1 MSARKTSGLESL
13 LSKSTKTQKQSKDAT
28 KLRLILISEPELAT
42 NLSDYKAL
50 YNAGEIIKR
59 YDGRIDAL
67 ILNGGLAQIPNQ
79 YSTRRGERLDLLE
92 NNLRQTY
99 GDKVYK
105 EVKGSSNGTDS
116 VDSLEEAVR
125 LARVQMRN
133 IYKQAKSKGI
143 PIYYVFSENDYKNV
157 GDIIKALEK
166 LSAYMS
172 KHDSEKEEDEVP
184 SEIRGVDAGLL
195 SFVQKSYQIKASQWK
210 NNDKQG
216 IKDMALNMYKQW
228 VASIFSEKGQ
238 PKDESLKILESADS
252 EEADDFST
260 MKRFEN
266 DLEING
272 VKIRAM
278 HAINGLYSGNS
289 EGKPTER
296 GTVMAIDNANKDALH
311 GRLPD
316 IYIRSHESST
326 DFTAID
332 FPSRNGRPVYLLN
345 TGPLQNLDAQLR
357 RRSSWNKTTEA
368 KRTDQMEDSSILIFS
383 LGDDYRVEL
392 QHVGFRALKEGTDIS
407 KIEKNA
413 ESELYETAQISD
425 AHVGAP
431 SMTSAYELMEA
442 IPYELEKSL
451 IPKER
456 RSLFLLGDMLHGG
469 SDKANWTDILW
480 PQRGTRS
487 EILKK
492 LKGAKT
498 LEEKIGVFREAI
510 DGVAIPDLG
519 KQVREADQVL
529 LRKIAKYFDT
539 AYLVDGNH
547 VEKAAGHAG
556 ESGMLGP
563 ILENAGVR
571 SIVYADQESLANRDI
586 SLGPYTLFMLHSPG
600 YRGGVDAGTALA
612 YKVVKTGSDN
622 INMVFAG
629 DCHEAHIKYFAKKS
643 GDKWDTFLAL
653 TSAALQDVT
662 SFEKK
667 IVAKNK
673 FTRGFELTYI
683 PTDEKVGT
691 SYLRN
696 VFIPEMALRKTLKEN
711 GGSELEKIVKA
722 NYS

>member
-1 MSARKTSGLESL
+1 MVKKISGLEALISKNSN
-13 LSKSTKTQKQSKDAT
+13 LSKDKT
-28 KLRLILISEPELAT
+28 KLRLVLMSEPELAT
-42 NLSDYKAL
+42 NLSDYTAL
-50 YNAGEIIKR
+50 YNVGEIIKK
-59 YDGRIDAL
+59 YEGRIDAL
-67 ILNGGLAQIPNQ
+67 VLNGGLAQIPNQ

-92 NNLRQTY
+92 NSLRENY
-99 GDKVYK
+99 GDRIYK
-105 EVKGSSNGTDS
+105 EVKGTNKGTDS
-116 VDSLEEAVR
+116 IDSLEEAVR

-133 IYKQAKSKGI
+133 IYKQAQRKGI
-143 PIYYVFSENDYKNV
+143 NIYYIFSENDYKNV
-157 GDIIKALEK
+157 ADIIKALEK

-172 KHDSEKEEDEVP
+172 KQDSDKEEEDTVP
-184 SEIRGVDAGLL
+184 TELKGVDAGLL

-228 VASIFSEKGQ
+228 IASIFSEKGQ
-238 PKDESLKILESADS
+238 AKNENLSILENAEIEDS
-252 EEADDFST
+252 GDFLT

-266 DLEING
+266 DIDVNG

-278 HAINGLYSGNS
+278 HAINGLYAGNS

-316 IYIRSHESST
+316 VYIRAHESST
-326 DFTAID
+326 DFTAVD
-332 FPSRNGRPVYLLN
+332 FPSRDGKPVYMLN
-345 TGPLQNLDAQLR
+345 VGPLQNLDAQLR

-368 KRTDQMEDSSILIFS
+368 KRTDQMEDSSITIFS
-383 LGDDYRVEL
+383 LDDDYRAEL
-392 QHVGFRALKEGTDIS
+392 QHVSFRALKEGVDIS

-413 ESELYETAQISD
+413 SKELYETVQISD

-431 SMTSAYELMEA
+431 SMSSAYELMEA
-442 IPYELEKSL
+442 IPYELMNSE

-456 RSLFLLGDMLHGG
+456 RFLFLLGDMLHGG

-487 EILKK
+487 EMLKK
-492 LKGAKT
+492 LKEAKT
-498 LEEKIGVFREAI
+498 LEDKITVFREAI

-529 LRKIAKYFDT
+529 MRRIAKYFDT

-563 ILENAGVR
+563 ILQNAGTKN
-571 SIVYADQESLANRDI
+571 IVYADQESLANRDI

-612 YKVVKTGSDN
+612 YKVVKTGNDK
-622 INMVFAG
+622 IDMVFAG

-643 GDKWDTFLAL
+643 GDRWDTFLAL
-653 TSAALQDVT
+653 TSGALQDVT

-673 FTRGFELTYI
+673 FTRGFEVTYI
-683 PTDEKVGT
+683 PTDGKVGT

-696 VFIPEMALRKTLKEN
+696 VFIPEIALRNTLKRN
-711 GGSELEKIVKA
+711 GGSELEKIVKQ